1 MLSTNSTKQVLF
13 RLDFG
18 GAIGLGHLA
27 RCAYLSKALTRLGHS
42 TVLMSDVTGTGASDR
57 AAKFVDLFSEFIGLN
72 SRDSS
77 LDIPSESIIRL
88 MSEASPELIIVDHYA
103 ATEPFLSQ
111 LRAVAPVLAISD
123 GSTPRNADF
132 VLKYGTDELL
142 PMSGAPQSPV
152 ILSGKQFS
160 LVNAAHGFSIEQGVK
175 VATEVVISLGG
186 GPQRALIENVVEK
199 VRSLDAS
206 GSGVILGPMKVLSLS
221 NHGESNKLRL
231 EFGSDQFLP
240 ELLSSSRRAIVT
252 GGVSLLEA
260 IAQGV
265 PAVALVTAENQ
276 LHGLNVLSQS
286 EHVIVAKDLDF
297 FKSSAFVD
305 WWHWYD
311 SYVER
316 KNAEL
321 SLRSMVDSYGPD
333 RVALGIGLGAKSEL
347 KLREATESDVPI
359 LFRWR
364 NEAVSGTGTQA
375 GATVLPQEHIAWFK
389 GISET
394 NSKLWIAEFSGLPV
408 GQVRFAKGSH
418 FEGLEL
424 SYSIDQHFRG
434 RGFGTRI
441 LRMATAQPEIVDNI
455 WARVHRENITSIRA
469 LVSAGFV
476 GVEPNG
482 QEFSIFKYS
491 KPESPTT
498 KTVG

>member
-1 MLSTNSTKQVLF
+1 MLSTNSTKRVLF

-18 GAIGLGHLA
+18 GEIGLGHLA
-27 RCAYLSKALTRLGHS
+27 RCAYLSAALIRLGHA
-42 TVLMSDVTGTGASDR
+42 TVLLSNVTETGASDR
-57 AAKFVDLFSEFIGLN
+57 AAKFVNLFSEFIGLN

-88 MSEASPELIIVDHYA
+88 VSEASPELIIVDHYA
-103 ATEPFLSQ
+103 STEPFLSQ

-123 GSTPRNADF
+123 GGTHLDADF
-132 VLKYGTDELL
+132 VLKYGTEELL
-142 PMSGAPQSPV
+142 QSSDPSRSPV
-152 ILSGKQFS
+152 MLMGKQFA
-160 LVNAAHGFSIEQGVK
+160 LVTAAHDFRIEQGVNL
-175 VATEVVISLGG
+175 ATEVVISLGG
-186 GPQRALIENVVEK
+186 GPERALIENVVEK

-206 GSGVILGPMKVLSLS
+206 GSGVILGPIKDLSLR
-221 NHGESNKLRL
+221 NHSEGSRLRL
-231 EFGSDQFLP
+231 ELGSDQFLP

-260 IAQGV
+260 MAQGV

-276 LHGLNVLSQS
+276 LQGLNMLSQN
-286 EHVIVAKDLDF
+286 EHVIVAKDLNF
-297 FKSSAFVD
+297 FKSTAFVD
-305 WWHWYD
+305 WWHRYD
-311 SYVER
+311 SDVER

-321 SLRSMVDSYGPD
+321 SLRSMIDSYGPN
-333 RVALGIGLGAKSEL
+333 RVAVGIGLEAKSGL

-364 NEAVSGTGTQA
+364 NEAVSGRGTQA
-375 GATVLPQEHIAWFK
+375 GSTVLPQEHMAWFK

-394 NSKLWIAEFSGLPV
+394 NAKLWIAEFSGLPV
-408 GQVRFAKGSH
+408 GQVRFAKGPH

-434 RGFGTRI
+434 RGFGTQI

-455 WARVHRENITSIRA
+455 WARVHRENITSTRA